1 MEEHGH
7 PTELYN
13 EMIHGSG
20 VGVFATWYGACW
32 ALIEACRVV
41 TGGDTWA
48 CNTQGP
54 GLCLSVLSSSCL
66 QPASHANTWPGLP
79 L

>member
-32 ALIEACRVV
+32 ALIEAFRVV
-41 TGGDTWA
+41 TEETHGRVIRRA
-48 CNTQGP
+48 P
-54 GLCLSVLSSSCL
+54 GS
-66 QPASHANTWPGLP
+66 A
-79 L
+79 